1 MEWGVSGVES
11 DGMPAFPHIFQQM
24 QRGSAEELG
33 DLIDV
38 TKFCAPSTSS
48 FVEHKAAQKNSQ
60 IRTIQEDD

>member
-1 MEWGVSGVES
+1 
-11 DGMPAFPHIFQQM
+11 M

-60 IRTIQEDD
+60 IRTILEDDQRKSDESRFIPQ

>member
-1 MEWGVSGVES
+1 
-11 DGMPAFPHIFQQM
+11 M
-24 QRGSAEELG
+24 QRGTAEELG

-60 IRTIQEDD
+60 IRTIQEDDQRKSDESRFIPQ

>member
-1 MEWGVSGVES
+1 
-11 DGMPAFPHIFQQM
+11 M

-60 IRTIQEDD
+60 IRTIQEDDQRKSDESRFIP

>member
-1 MEWGVSGVES
+1 
-11 DGMPAFPHIFQQM
+11 M

-60 IRTIQEDD
+60 IRTIQEDDQRKSDESRFIPQ